1 MYMSDMRAVRW
12 FQGQEDQ
19 TPREGGDIVLR
30 LVVRPA
36 GSTLAIPKDAAAALT
51 KSEEIP
57 WHFAADVMDFARVMR
72 GTSDYMLEQYDDE
85 VAQIEQLER
94 HDELMFGDDTEWT
107 QKAIRSCQVS
117 DKFLMSQ
124 QVA

>member
-1 MYMSDMRAVRW
+1 M
-12 FQGQEDQ
+12 
-19 TPREGGDIVLR
+19 R

-51 KSEEIP
+51 KGEEIP

-72 GTSDYMLEQYDDE
+72 GTSEYMLEQYDDE
-85 VAQIEQLER
+85 IRQIEQLER

-107 QKAIRSCQVS
+107 QKAIRSCQVRC
-117 DKFLMSQ
+117 DLWLRFIAARRVVKHHC
-124 QVA
+124 VCIANE